1 MSAIAPKAAPRTA
14 PRPAPQ
20 PSYALAQADLAVA
33 DAVGALME
41 LWGFRRQL
49 GRIWAVL
56 FLSDRPLAAP
66 DLCERLRISTGLLS
80 MSLAEL
86 RRWGVVRSVEIPGDR
101 KEHFEPETNVWK
113 LVARVLREREK
124 RAVEGALATFE
135 SALAEVR
142 AALADV
148 DPAVKAAARFK
159 AKRLELLADLSR
171 AALNVLRLLVDS
183 ARADAG
189 PLKAL
194 SEALGR
200 RPFGRPQRVESAAK

>member
-1 MSAIAPKAAPRTA
+1 MPAAAPRALA
-14 PRPAPQ
+14 PTPT
-20 PSYALAQADLAVA
+20 SYALARADLAVA

-49 GRIWAVL
+49 GRVWAVL

-101 KEHFEPETNVWK
+101 KEHFEAETNVWK

-135 SALAEVR
+135 GVLDDLR

-148 DPAVKAAARFK
+148 DPAVKRAARFK
-159 AKRLELLADLSR
+159 AKRLELLADLCR
-171 AALNVLRLLVDS
+171 AALGLLRLLIDS
-183 ARADAG
+183 ARVDAG
-189 PLKAL
+189 PIKLL
-194 SEALGR
+194 SEAFGR
-200 RPFGRPQRVESAAK
+200 RP